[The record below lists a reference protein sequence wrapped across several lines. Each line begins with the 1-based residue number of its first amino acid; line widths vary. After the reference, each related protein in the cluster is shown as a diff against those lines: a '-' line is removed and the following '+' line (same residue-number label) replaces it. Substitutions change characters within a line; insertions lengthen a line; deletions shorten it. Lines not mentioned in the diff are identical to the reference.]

1 MYCVASS
8 LCYSQV
14 AYLLVIIATV
24 LGSSIIR
31 VECLNF
37 SYPIFPEKY
46 KGNFSTTENS
56 AIASDAIH
64 VTREHYGAAPKNLS
78 GRVWH
83 KKPFKLHSRSKN
95 ITASF
100 NSTFVLNIAK
110 ETEPGGEGIAFILT
124 KESGYASIPDNS
136 KGQWLGIVNASTN
149 GSDAS
154 SIVAIE
160 FDTKQNSYLEDI
172 DDNHVGVDVNS
183 VYSMKQVSLN
193 GHGVYLSRGIDVTAS
208 VQYDGESK
216 NLTVFVFMTANETRD
231 SMKEPI
237 ISMNLDLSSHL
248 PEDVFVGF
256 SASTGEGTQRNCIKS
271 WNFTSTVID
280 DDDAVNPKDTDDDEV
295 NLLWVW
301 ISVSVVPVVL
311 LTGFFLYLYLKRK
324 SKEKQLQDEDSK
336 VDQQIQSSAN
346 APQKF
351 RLKELKQATGYFNS
365 KNQLGKGG
373 FGTVYKGL
381 LDSKEVAVKRFS
393 NDSREGKQDFIA
405 EVTIIGSLHHKN
417 LVKLVGW
424 CYERNELILVYE
436 FMPNGSLD
444 KLIFCNKNQY
454 MASTLSWERRY
465 GIICGVAR
473 ALDYLHNG
481 CEKRVLHR
489 DIKAS
494 NIMLDSEFNAR
505 LGDFGLARTIQL
517 SEKTHHSTK
526 EIAGTLGYMAPESFH
541 IGRATVET
549 DVYAFGVLL
558 LEVVC
563 GRKPENQ
570 NGQNDYNNKIVDWVW
585 ELYRMVRIIDAV
597 DIQLNGEFEE
607 DQVECVLELGLACC
621 HPNPYQRP
629 SMRTALQVLTGE
641 AAPPSIPSEKPIF
654 MWPVVTP
661 SFKESLDCSVSED
674 QLSQITVL
682 SGR

>member
-14 AYLLVIIATV
+14 VIIATTV
-24 LGSSIIR
+24 LLGSSVIQ

-100 NSTFVLNIAK
+100 NSTFVLNIK
-110 ETEPGGEGIAFILT
+110 KGLEPWGEGLAFILT
-124 KESGYASIPDNS
+124 TKKGYIPENS
-136 KGQWLGIVNASTN
+136 EGQWLGIVNNSTN
-149 GSDAS
+149 GSDDAS
-154 SIVAIE
+154 NIVAIE
-160 FDTKQNSYLEDI
+160 FDTKKSYLEDI

-183 VYSMKQVSLN
+183 VYSTEQVSLN
-193 GHGVYLSRGIDVTAS
+193 GHGVNISSGEDVTAS

-216 NLTVFVFMTANETRD
+216 NLTVSVFMTANETRD

-237 ISMNLDLSSHL
+237 ISLILDLSTLL
-248 PEDVFVGF
+248 PEDVYVGF
-256 SASTGEGTQRNCIKS
+256 SASTGGGTQNNCIRL
-271 WNFTSTVID
+271 WNFTSTYID
-280 DDDAVNPKDTDDDEV
+280 DDDAD
-295 NLLWVW
+295 NLFWVW

-405 EVTIIGSLHHKN
+405 EVTIIGNLHHKN

-424 CYERNELILVYE
+424 CYERNELLLVYE

-444 KLIFCNKNQY
+444 RLIFCKKNQD
-454 MASTLSWERRY
+454 MASTLSWERRH

-517 SEKTHHSTK
+517 SDKTHHSTK
-526 EIAGTLGYMAPESFH
+526 EIAGTPGYMAPESFF

-570 NGQNDYNNKIVDWVW
+570 NDQNDYNNSIVDWVW
-585 ELYRMVRIIDAV
+585 ELYRMEMIIDVV
-597 DIQLNGEFEE
+597 DVRLNGEFEE
-607 DQVECVLELGLACC
+607 DQAKCVLELGLACC